1 CQRGRWGIA
10 CVGPVWKNRG
20 PPDVGQI
27 GPSASGEGCRGDGSR
42 RQCPSNPA
50 ESPAGVWHWTA
61 EKGIGNHSFC
71 RNPDSSQKPWCY
83 ILYQDGVV
91 QRQDCVIDTCRDET
105 VGKITATPP
114 SGDILTSPLGEGHV
128 LEPAQALPEPDV
140 SESEAV
146 QPAAG
151 PSWPGRVGLKR
162 KKDLGILGYILGM
175 VMMAV
180 IVLVG
185 LGITL
190 GYFYK
195 RARSLR
201 RQQQQRAY
209 EQEMR
214 RVALPLSAFSNPTC
228 ELLDEMAPA
237 HNAGP
242 SQTPDEE
249 PGVLGGADPLIAQAG
264 TPGA

>member
-1 CQRGRWGIA
+1 GQQQVTATGRRCLNWA
-10 CVGPVWKNRG
+10 SAARDYNVSAR
-20 PPDVGQI
+20 PD
-27 GPSASGEGCRGDGSR
+27 AD
-42 RQCPSNPA
+42 
-50 ESPAGVWHWTA
+50 T
-61 EKGIGNHSFC
+61 GIGNHSFC

-151 PSWPGRVGLKR
+151 PSWPGRIGLKR